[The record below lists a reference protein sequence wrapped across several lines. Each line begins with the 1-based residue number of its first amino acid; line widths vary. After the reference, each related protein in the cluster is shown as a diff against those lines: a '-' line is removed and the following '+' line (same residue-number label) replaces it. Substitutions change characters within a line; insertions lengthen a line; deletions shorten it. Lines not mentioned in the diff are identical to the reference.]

1 MNPWIIIA
9 FAIALAVSN
18 AGSFL
23 YGQHVE
29 EAEAAQAQLETE
41 RLAAAVLKLKRDKV
55 AALDLA
61 LAKANAARA
70 GRDRIITQEVARYE
84 HDTLAADRC
93 TLPGTWRLRHDLAAT
108 GEPAA
113 DSTRLAAGGADPVAD
128 AAALATVAD
137 NYIDCRS
144 YIEQV
149 KGWQAWWKA
158 LQ

>member
-84 HDTLAADRC
+84 HDTHSRRLGFELWPEHQLHGRRRRKKRAPSDHEVLASQDLQEDFVR
-93 TLPGTWRLRHDLAAT
+93 RLAR
-108 GEPAA
+108 A
-113 DSTRLAAGGADPVAD
+113 DSFLF
-128 AAALATVAD
+128 AALI
-137 NYIDCRS
+137 NYACILC
-144 YIEQV
+144 IGV
-149 KGWQAWWKA
+149 PG
-158 LQ
+158 